1 MEPLHLLEG
10 SGVPGVGLA
19 DGVPGSQL
27 VTIHIV
33 LVLHCGSNA
42 VTVERLG
49 APLTISISVDSLGGP
64 GCEGGG
70 TAGVQGNAASVVG
83 APLAVSVSDT
93 TITKVVLGNSLKGAG
108 MSGMGLADGVLGV
121 QLMAVDV
128 VTVLKGGDAIAIG
141 LRAPLS
147 VSVSKAGVSPGHLL
161 VGSGEARVGLA
172 DLVSGGPAD
181 SIEGLSAPLSNPVS
195 MGPVDG

>member
-1 MEPLHLLEG
+1 M
-10 SGVPGVGLA
+10 GLA

-27 VTIHIV
+27 VTMHIV

-49 APLTISISVDSLGGP
+49 APLAISISVDSLGRP

-70 TAGVQGNAASVVG
+70 TAGVKGNAASVVG

-93 TITKVVLGNSLKGAG
+93 TITKVVLGNSLEGAG

-128 VTVLKGGDAIAIG
+128 VTVLKG
-141 LRAPLS
+141 
-147 VSVSKAGVSPGHLL
+147 
-161 VGSGEARVGLA
+161 
-172 DLVSGGPAD
+172 
-181 SIEGLSAPLSNPVS
+181 
-195 MGPVDG
+195 